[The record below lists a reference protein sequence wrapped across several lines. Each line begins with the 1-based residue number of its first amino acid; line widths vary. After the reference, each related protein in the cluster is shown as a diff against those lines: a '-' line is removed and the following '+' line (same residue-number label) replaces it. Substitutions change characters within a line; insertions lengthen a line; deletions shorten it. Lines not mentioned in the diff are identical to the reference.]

1 MVINKKNFFSIVQS
15 TIAEKLLNQK
25 QKDGFGYLLAKIEM
39 LDLDKRWA
47 AYILATVWNDTLNS
61 MQPVSEKGTLRHY
74 NKYENLNGN
83 IFVGD
88 GYLYRGRGYVPL
100 IWRDN
105 YEKFGRIIGI
115 DLLGEPDVVLKP
127 EIAWKILIVGMTAG
141 LFTGDN
147 LLKYFND
154 VNTDWIE
161 ARKII
166 NNSDDGEQIAEHA
179 IKFYEAL

>member
-1 MVINKKNFFSIVQS
+1 MDINKYRFFVIVQKN
-15 TIAEKLLNQK
+15 IAEKTLDQK
-25 QKDGFGYLLAKIEM
+25 QKDGFKYLLAKIEG

-47 AYILATVWNDTLNS
+47 AYIIATVWHDTLCA
-61 MQPVSEKGTLRHY
+61 MQPISEKGSLRHF
-74 NKYENLNGN
+74 NNYENCNGN
-83 IFVGD
+83 IFLGD
-88 GYLYRGRGYVPL
+88 GFLYRGRGYVPL
-100 IWRDN
+100 VWKDN
-105 YEKFGRIIGI
+105 YQKFGRLLGI
-115 DLLGEPDVVLKP
+115 DLLGDPEVVLNP
-127 EIAWKILIVGMTAG
+127 EIAWKILIAGMTGG